1 MMQFKKIKQA
11 VIDVL
16 GADAAGRYRVV
27 GYQKQTEDAADFKDE
42 DRVVQL
48 FYSAGAFPQ
57 SSSNLNGPFQ
67 HKITYR
73 VEMSV
78 AKAAEVDVAT
88 LTNPGSTDVQRALAM
103 QGFME
108 SSSLADAA
116 WDEMAG
122 IIFQVLTDARNIDFG
137 LGKGEISDRWV
148 NQLKKDE
155 PVTDGEFAIITG
167 SMILTCSAKEVALG
181 DDTGVIDPKT
191 INTKIDIQ
199 DDDVEETGV
208 KATTTG

>member
-1 MMQFKKIKQA
+1 MMQFEKIKQA

-16 GADAAGRYRVV
+16 GNDAAGRYRVV
-27 GYQKQTEDAADFKDE
+27 GYQKQTEDAVDFKDE

-48 FYSAGAFPQ
+48 FYSAGEFPQ
-57 SSSNLNGPFQ
+57 SSSSLSGPFQ

-88 LTNPGSTDVQRALAM
+88 LTNPASTDVQRALAM

-108 SSSLADAA
+108 SASLADAA

-137 LGKGEISDRWV
+137 LGKDEVSNRWV

-167 SMILTCSAKEVALG
+167 SMILTCQASETALG
-181 DDTGVIDPKT
+181 DDTGVIDLKT

-199 DDDVEETGV
+199 DDDIEETGV
-208 KATTTG
+208 EATTTG